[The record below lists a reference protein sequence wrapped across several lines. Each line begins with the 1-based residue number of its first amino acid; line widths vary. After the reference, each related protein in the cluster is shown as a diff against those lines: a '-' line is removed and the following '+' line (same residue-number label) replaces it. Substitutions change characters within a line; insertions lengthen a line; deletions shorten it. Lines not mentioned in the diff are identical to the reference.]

1 MSTYS
6 RVKTWS
12 SNETL
17 TSSDLNAEF
26 NNIITNTNSGG
37 LNSDNVSTS
46 AAWTWTGTH
55 TMSTSSKL
63 AFIDNIYLTMGSAT
77 DGDYL
82 LRYSAS
88 STALELSTTNSDGS
102 GTNAVVVDIQDGTD
116 DVRVRGGL
124 STNNATAPTTGIVT
138 GGPVLSDTTNTDA
151 LGSTSVTWSDLYLGD
166 SAVLAFGEDQDV
178 TLTHD
183 PDDGIFINAGMK
195 LAFRDMGGEYI
206 YSVSDG
212 TLGIAAATEVDI
224 TTTTLDVNGVLEVSG
239 NASVGG
245 TLGVT
250 GVGTFTAQSVH
261 TGGIQSGSDIVSDTD
276 STDDLGTTSV
286 RWANVYADSVGDT
299 GQALAI
305 TAGTNA
311 INLTGGDL
319 TLFDDNNN
327 ADVSLSLGTSAT
339 EALVIQALN
348 GGSNKTLEELRITT
362 KTASGTA
369 DHGKMSFYVDEA
381 EIATIDDGGID
392 LASGKSF
399 TVAGSAIGGSVAA
412 DDITIGDAAVSVATT
427 TGNITI
433 DAQANDAD
441 VIIKVDD
448 GGSAVTALTL
458 DGSDEGNA
466 IFVNDVQLKSDSAL
480 LEFGA
485 DLDTTLTHTD
495 GTGLTLNS
503 TNKLTFGDT
512 ASFIQQ
518 SGDGTLRIDGEVII
532 DLNASTRVD
541 VSGDLKVGGEV
552 QTANIGYTDGDNAMT
567 IADGGGVTFPQAATF
582 SSDITGL
589 TLNATGDTATSDDA
603 AMGYTSAE
611 GLILTGQGSTSDV
624 TIKNDAD
631 GTVMRIPTGTT
642 NVGIGVGTLSAI
654 TGRLMT
660 RGVYTALTSGIGDST
675 IFCSGSNSYSG
686 KQNSGGVLAF
696 GGEYDS
702 SSNITH
708 WTGIAGLADNNTN
721 GNYAGYMA
729 FYTRANGAAAVERMR
744 ITSNGYVAIG
754 TDLTASSNRV
764 LHVESASSTCAINTT
779 GQSTHI
785 GTFTAS
791 HASYNTYMLFMD
803 ATIEAGSGWSFLG
816 CRSDNTGDL
825 QFNLRGDG
833 NAYADGSWGSPA
845 SDYAEYFES
854 TDGSA
859 LEVGKSI
866 VLDGGKVRVYND
878 SSDSADDIIG
888 VVRPQGDSKGST
900 VKGNTAWN
908 HWHNKY
914 LTDDWGV
921 YIREDVTVWG
931 WVTTVAVEAQDEV
944 LYAEGDELPDGKS
957 LGDVKTEA
965 IIGVEEENTA
975 VYERGQADDWTP
987 PEGAVSSL
995 QSVRKFNPEYSVE
1008 VDDETNYTPR
1018 EDRAEWNLI
1027 GLLGQVQVKADE
1039 PTRPTWIKM
1048 KDISDAVE
1056 LWMIR

>member
-26 NNIITNTNSGG
+26 NNIITNTNSGN

-116 DVRVRGGL
+116 DVRIRGGL
-124 STNNATAPTTGIVT
+124 STNNATAPTTGIKT

-224 TTTTLDVNGVLEVSG
+224 TTTTLDVNGILDVSG

-286 RWANVYADSVGDT
+286 RWANVYADAVGDSGQTLGVKATTLSFDAASTIDTSGNNALTLDAGSAVLTLDGGTLESDASTLSFDAAATIDTSGNNNLTLSAGT
-299 GQALAI
+299 GTLVA
-305 TAGTNA
+305 TAG
-311 INLTGGDL
+311 DM

-348 GGSNKTLEELRITT
+348 GGSNKTLEELRFTT
-362 KTASGTA
+362 KTASGTG
-369 DHGKMSFYVDEA
+369 DHGKISFHIDEE

-392 LASGKSF
+392 LASGLSF

-518 SGDGTLRIDGEVII
+518 SADGTLRIDGEAII

-541 VSGDLKVGGEV
+541 VSVDLKVGGDIDLEGDMDINGTLETDALTING
-552 QTANIGYTDGDNAMT
+552 TAILANDGNNRVTTATGSGTFNGEAELTFDGTDLAIGNAAPSSYIQSVHGLVIGDTGDATSEIVLATSTSGTSALNFTD
-567 IADGGGVTFPQAATF
+567 QTF
-582 SSDITGL
+582 SSVNLGYLRWHNASTNHMELGVQQGTHTFFMPGPYAVMGGTTQTNAFMGIGWTINQTSYDTEIISLKSSTDVAHLMTDLAEADTYGTLKKAGATTGGVAL
-589 TLNATGDTATSDDA
+589 WGFTSAAHGAISLVANATAPNTAKT
-603 AMGYTSAE
+603 
-611 GLILTGQGSTSDV
+611 
-624 TIKNDAD
+624 
-631 GTVMRIPTGTT
+631 
-642 NVGIGVGTLSAI
+642 
-654 TGRLMT
+654 
-660 RGVYTALTSGIGDST
+660 
-675 IFCSGSNSYSG
+675 
-686 KQNSGGVLAF
+686 
-696 GGEYDS
+696 
-702 SSNITH
+702 
-708 WTGIAGLADNNTN
+708 
-721 GNYAGYMA
+721 
-729 FYTRANGAAAVERMR
+729 AAARSNLE
-744 ITSNGYVAIG
+744 ITAQ
-754 TDLTASSNRV
+754 AR
-764 LHVESASSTCAINTT
+764 
-779 GQSTHI
+779 
-785 GTFTAS
+785 
-791 HASYNTYMLFMD
+791 
-803 ATIEAGSGWSFLG
+803 
-816 CRSDNTGDL
+816 
-825 QFNLRGDG
+825 
-833 NAYADGSWGSPA
+833 
-845 SDYAEYFES
+845 
-854 TDGSA
+854 DGSA
-859 LEVGKSI
+859 IRALASDENILTLQVGGSSSTRFIFDGDGDAYAEVQWTTFDDHDDVAMLHDLEAAMVPDMFGKAMKYDAPY
-866 VLDGGKVRVYND
+866 LQKLG
-878 SSDSADDIIG
+878 IIG
-888 VVRPQGDSKGST
+888 EDSLREVDGKTRGMICT
-900 VKGNTAWN
+900 TRLQMLHHGAIRQVHQQLQDVKGF
-908 HWHNKY
+908 Y
-914 LTDDWGV
+914 
-921 YIREDVTVWG
+921 EDKI
-931 WVTTVAVEAQDEV
+931 AALESR
-944 LYAEGDELPDGKS
+944 LMRL
-957 LGDVKTEA
+957 
-965 IIGVEEENTA
+965 EN
-975 VYERGQADDWTP
+975 
-987 PEGAVSSL
+987 
-995 QSVRKFNPEYSVE
+995 
-1008 VDDETNYTPR
+1008 
-1018 EDRAEWNLI
+1018 
-1027 GLLGQVQVKADE
+1027 
-1039 PTRPTWIKM
+1039 
-1048 KDISDAVE
+1048 
-1056 LWMIR
+1056 

>member
-116 DVRVRGGL
+116 DVRIRGGL

-311 INLTGGDL
+311 INLTGGDM

-339 EALVIQALN
+339 EALVVQALN
-348 GGSNKTLEELRITT
+348 GGSNKTLEELRFTT
-362 KTASGTA
+362 KTASGTG
-369 DHGKMSFYVDEA
+369 DHGKMSFYVDET

-392 LASGKSF
+392 LASGLSF
-399 TVAGSAIGGSVAA
+399 TVAGSAIGGTVAA
-412 DDITIGDAAVSVATT
+412 DDITTGNAAVNIITT
-427 TGNITI
+427 TGNITL

-441 VIIKVDD
+441 VVFKVDD

-466 IFVNDVQLKSDSAL
+466 IFVNDLQLKSDSAV

-512 ASFIQQ
+512 ASFVQQ
-518 SGDGTLRIDGEVII
+518 SGDGTLRIDGEAII

-552 QTANIGYTDGDNAMT
+552 QTANIGYTDGDNAIT
-567 IADGGGVTFPQAATF
+567 IADGGGCTFPQAAAF
-582 SSDITGL
+582 SGDVSMDGGSFVFNETGADKDFRIEGDSVANLFFADASTDRIGIGTATPAGALEVIVTPGNPVRITDPSGSVNASEASLGFYGSTDGATRLGYLGIASTANSEFRIVNSQNDDMWFGTNNTEVMRIDNSGKVGIGTDALSVAL
-589 TLNATGDTATSDDA
+589 TLNGTYSSADDGPNIEFKGTATDAYPSMQILNYSHDDQSLNFDAYYDGAWKSSDAGSNFSIRKAGDKLA
-603 AMGYTSAE
+603 LRYDTGISA
-611 GLILTGQGSTSDV
+611 GSALTW
-624 TIKNDAD
+624 NDGFMMD
-631 GTVMRIPTGTT
+631 GAGK
-642 NVGIGVGTLSAI
+642 VGIGMTPGYTLDTLGSENGGWAARI
-654 TGRLMT
+654 GN
-660 RGVYTALTSGIGDST
+660 AGDST
-675 IFCSGSNSYSG
+675 PYGLWIRFS
-686 KQNSGGVLAF
+686 
-696 GGEYDS
+696 
-702 SSNITH
+702 
-708 WTGIAGLADNNTN
+708 AGYPNNTSQKFIDCVDN
-721 GNYAGYMA
+721 
-729 FYTRANGAAAVERMR
+729 
-744 ITSNGYVAIG
+744 
-754 TDLTASSNRV
+754 ASSGTNRFIV
-764 LHVESASSTCAINTT
+764 WSDGTCQNVN
-779 GQSTHI
+779 
-785 GTFTAS
+785 GTFSTIS
-791 HASYNTYMLFMD
+791 DIKLKQDIVDVRSYWDDFKAVRFRKFRLKSNVAED
-803 ATIEAGSGWSFLG
+803 ANAPSMYGVVAQELETVFPSLVYSSPDTENRDVPVL
-816 CRSDNTGDL
+816 DE
-825 QFNLRGDG
+825 DG
-833 NAYADGSWGSPA
+833 NATFTIDDDGNEVA
-845 SDYAEYFES
+845 ITKAEIIDLGTS
-854 TDGSA
+854 TKSVKSSILGQIGLKVVQELQTRLEAAEAKITA
-859 LEVGKSI
+859 LE
-866 VLDGGKVRVYND
+866 
-878 SSDSADDIIG
+878 SA
-888 VVRPQGDSKGST
+888 
-900 VKGNTAWN
+900 
-908 HWHNKY
+908 
-914 LTDDWGV
+914 
-921 YIREDVTVWG
+921 
-931 WVTTVAVEAQDEV
+931 
-944 LYAEGDELPDGKS
+944 
-957 LGDVKTEA
+957 
-965 IIGVEEENTA
+965 
-975 VYERGQADDWTP
+975 
-987 PEGAVSSL
+987 
-995 QSVRKFNPEYSVE
+995 
-1008 VDDETNYTPR
+1008 
-1018 EDRAEWNLI
+1018 
-1027 GLLGQVQVKADE
+1027 
-1039 PTRPTWIKM
+1039 
-1048 KDISDAVE
+1048 
-1056 LWMIR
+1056 